1 MNNVSIIGAGRLGT
15 SLASG
20 LRKKGYI
27 IRALSSRKLSS
38 AKESQKI
45 VGEGKALTD
54 NVRAARLGDLVF
66 LCLPDEEVKK
76 VAAQLASSNV
86 DWSKKLVFHCSGLL
100 PSMILKPLKDKGA
113 LTASFHPVQSF
124 AQKKTDPPG
133 FKSIYFGLEG
143 CSRALV
149 SARKIVR
156 KLGGYPLIIKAKDK
170 AIYHSACSLASNFL
184 IVLLDMAVSLLKKTG
199 LNEEKAFQILLP
211 LVQGTLHNV
220 KKFNIGTSLTGPVI
234 RGDQETINSHL
245 KALRAFPSYPETY
258 RKLAEQAL
266 EIARREKRL
275 SWQKI
280 RAMKNLL
287 EER

>member
-15 SLASG
+15 SLASA
-20 LRKKGYI
+20 LRKKGYSI
-27 IRALSSRKLSS
+27 KALCSRTISS

-54 NVRAARLGDLVF
+54 NVLAARLGDLVF
-66 LCLPDEEVKK
+66 LCLPDEEMEK
-76 VAAQLASSNV
+76 VVAQMASSDI

-100 PSMILKPLKDKGA
+100 PSKILKPLKDKGG
-113 LTASFHPVQSF
+113 LTASLHPVQSF
-124 AQKKTDPPG
+124 AQKKTEPEE
-133 FKSIYFGLEG
+133 FKSVYFGLEG
-143 CSRALV
+143 DTKALI

-156 KLGGYPLIIKAKDK
+156 KLGGHHFIVKAKDK
-170 AIYHSACSLASNFL
+170 AIYHSACSIASNFL
-184 IVLLDMAVSLLKKTG
+184 VILLDMAVSLLKRTG

-220 KKFNIGTSLTGPVI
+220 KKFNMGKSLTGPVI
-234 RGDQETINSHL
+234 RGDQKTVNSHL
-245 KALRAFPSYPETY
+245 KALRAFRSYPGIY
-258 RKLAEQAL
+258 QKLSEQAL

-275 SWQKI
+275 STQKI
-280 RAMKNLL
+280 RAMKDLL

>member
-1 MNNVSIIGAGRLGT
+1 MNHVSIIGAGRLGT
-15 SLASG
+15 SLASA
-20 LRKKGYI
+20 LRKKGYSI
-27 IRALSSRKLSS
+27 KALCCRTISS

-54 NVRAARLGDLVF
+54 KVRAARLGDLVF
-66 LCLPDEEVKK
+66 LCLPDEEIEK
-76 VAAQLASSNV
+76 VVAQMASSNI

-100 PSMILKPLKDKGA
+100 PSKILKPLKDKGA

-124 AQKKTDPPG
+124 ARKKTDPLD
-133 FKSIYFGLEG
+133 FKNVYFGLEG
-143 CSRALV
+143 GSKALT

-156 KLGGYPLIIKAKDK
+156 KLGGQPFILKAKDK
-170 AIYHSACSLASNFL
+170 AIYHSACSIASNFL

-220 KKFNIGTSLTGPVI
+220 KKFNMGWSLTGPVI
-234 RGDQETINSHL
+234 RGDQKTVNSHL

-275 SWQKI
+275 SLQKI
-280 RAMKNLL
+280 RAMKALL